1 MEVPV
6 NKTATIT
13 VRLDP
18 QVKKNAEAV
27 LKALG
32 LTTTQAV
39 NLFFTQVS
47 LNKGIP
53 FDVHI
58 PNKATVK
65 AIEDGLAGGGLHT
78 AVNMDDLI
86 AQLEA

>member
-1 MEVPV
+1 M

-18 QVKKNAEAV
+18 QVKQNAEVV
-27 LKALG
+27 LKTLG
-32 LTTTQAV
+32 LTTSQAV
-39 NLFFTQVS
+39 NLFFAQVS

-58 PNKATVK
+58 PNEATAK
-65 AIEDGLAGGGLHT
+65 AIEAGLAGRSLHS
-78 AVNMDDLI
+78 AFDMDDLI
-86 AQLEA
+86 AQMEA

>member
-1 MEVPV
+1 M

-18 QVKKNAEAV
+18 LVKKNAEAV
-27 LKALG
+27 LKTLG

-39 NLFFTQVS
+39 NLFFTQIS
-47 LNKGIP
+47 LVKGIP

-58 PNKATVK
+58 PNEATTK
-65 AIEDGLAGGGLHT
+65 AIENGLAGHDLHT
-78 AVNMDDLI
+78 ARNMDDLI

>member
-1 MEVPV
+1 M
-6 NKTATIT
+6 NKTATVT

-27 LKALG
+27 LKTLG
-32 LTTTQAV
+32 LTTSQAV

-58 PNKATVK
+58 PNEATAK
-65 AIEDGLAGGGLHT
+65 AIETGLAGRSLHS
-78 AVNMDDLI
+78 AASLDDLI
-86 AQLEA
+86 SQLDA

>member
-1 MEVPV
+1 M

-32 LTTTQAV
+32 LTTSQAV

-47 LNKGIP
+47 LHKGIP

-58 PNKATVK
+58 PNEATVK
-65 AIEDGLAGGGLHT
+65 AIEEGLAGRGLY
-78 AVNMDDLI
+78 AAANMDDLI

>member
-1 MEVPV
+1 M
-6 NKTATIT
+6 NKTSTIT

-18 QVKKNAEAV
+18 LVKKNAETV

-32 LTTTQAV
+32 LTTSQAV

-58 PNKATVK
+58 PNEATEK
-65 AIEDGLAGGGLHT
+65 AIEDGLAGVGLHT
-78 AVNMDDLI
+78 AANMDDLI

>member
-1 MEVPV
+1 M
-6 NKTATIT
+6 NKSATIT

-18 QVKKNAEAV
+18 QVKQNAEAV

-32 LTTTQAV
+32 LTTSQAV

-58 PNKATVK
+58 PNEATAK
-65 AIEDGLAGGGLHT
+65 AIESGLVGRGLHS
-78 AVNMDDLI
+78 AASMDDLI

>member
-1 MEVPV
+1 M
-6 NKTATIT
+6 NKTATVT

-27 LKALG
+27 LKTLG
-32 LTTTQAV
+32 LTTSQAV

-58 PNKATVK
+58 PNEATTK
-65 AIEDGLAGGGLHT
+65 AIEAGLAGRSLHSAAGL
-78 AVNMDDLI
+78 DDLI
-86 AQLEA
+86 SQLDV